1 MRYLL
6 TTRAVWKISKLF
18 PIHIKRKDR
27 IIACDHSVFFL
38 QIKLNYCAEAWFRQ
52 SVTASRIL
60 PLDSVQPEIVS
71 TLTEFFPQR
80 SPLADR

>member
-18 PIHIKRKDR
+18 PIHIKEKTESSLV
-27 IIACDHSVFFL
+27 IILSSFF

-60 PLDSVQPEIVS
+60 PLDSVQPRDRVDVDGV
-71 TLTEFFPQR
+71 FR
-80 SPLADR
+80 NDRPLADR